1 VNTKLPEKRGSV
13 LLSWVIP
20 FAVGALITFLV
31 YRYRSGFA
39 YADLKGD
46 RTLACLSDGAFVA
59 GVILLGVGILVWVS
73 TTGFFDML
81 AYGMRGLGRAL
92 LPFLG
97 LRKHENYYEYKQ
109 EKAEKRHPI
118 TAAVPVSGI
127 FWLLLGGLFL
137 TLALR

>member
-1 VNTKLPEKRGSV
+1 MPERAKTLSGMFLFLQELQD
-13 LLSWVIP
+13 LLHRL
-20 FAVGALITFLV
+20 AGL
-31 YRYRSGFA
+31 
-39 YADLKGD
+39 LKGVH
-46 RTLACLSDGAFVA
+46 DG
-59 GVILLGVGILVWVS
+59 
-73 TTGFFDML
+73 
-81 AYGMRGLGRAL
+81 L

>member
-1 VNTKLPEKRGSV
+1 MSARLPEKRGSV
-13 LLSWVIP
+13 LLSWGIP

-31 YRYRSGFA
+31 FRYRSGFA

-81 AYGMRGLGRAL
+81 SYGIRGLGRAL
-92 LPFLG
+92 LPFLR
-97 LRKHENYYEYKQ
+97 LRKHKNYYEYKL
-109 EKAEKRHPI
+109 EKEAKRHPI
-118 TAAVPVSGI
+118 TAALPVNGI